1 MFTLNH
7 FIWLALAALVAL
19 LFIRYDKKHGEI
31 AALSLLCGCCIASEC
46 IKLYSNITVT
56 PEGATL
62 PTEVLPF
69 HLCSMQILV
78 IYALRF
84 SKNEGLRRHLYE
96 FCWPT
101 ATFGAICALLIP
113 TEGVSFFETPHT
125 WEYFLFHGLLIGFG
139 ITIVR
144 RFGST
149 FNGKS
154 YIACLAGVGIACW
167 IAIYMNA
174 LTGENFM
181 FMMRPPMENLPYLN
195 MNAGW
200 LSYFLRIGALAVFIL
215 TACYLPFILRARKQ
229 KKAAAAK

>member
-7 FIWLALAALVAL
+7 FIWLALAALVAA
-19 LFIRYDKKHGEI
+19 LFVRYDKKHGET

-46 IKLYSNITVT
+46 IKLYSNIAVT

-78 IYALRF
+78 IFALRF

-101 ATFGAICALLIP
+101 ASFGAFCALLIP
-113 TEGVSFFETPHT
+113 TEGVTFFETAHT
-125 WEYFLFHGLLIGFG
+125 YEYFLFHGLLVGFG

-154 YIACLAGVGIACW
+154 YIACLTGVG
-167 IAIYMNA
+167 
-174 LTGENFM
+174 
-181 FMMRPPMENLPYLN
+181 
-195 MNAGW
+195 
-200 LSYFLRIGALAVFIL
+200 
-215 TACYLPFILRARKQ
+215 
-229 KKAAAAK
+229 